1 MIGKFPKVGPRVYGG
16 FDADAQAF
24 ITAAGIT
31 DATQQQ
37 AINTLVVDM
46 KGYGIWTKMKA
57 IYPFVGGTATTHKY
71 NLKDPRDLD
80 AAFRLSFNGGWTH
93 SSNGALPNGSNAYAD
108 TYFSQLNGFDSVSSA
123 SIGAYIRT
131 DSSSNSGDMGA
142 GGTNTASSG
151 MLIYSSFGGSTYY
164 GCALAASI
172 IGTGSTNTDSKGFY
186 SVVRDSGVQ
195 RQYKRGDIT
204 INVSETESIGTISNL
219 NIYIG
224 GLNPSSGNT
233 LYLYSDRQTAFNFIG
248 SSLTQTEIDN
258 FYTAVQAFQTKLS
271 RNV

>member
-186 SVVRDSGVQ
+186 SVVRDCLIYYVVAELTDTITHQYWNKGVL
-195 RQYKRGDIT
+195 KKTNEGSE
-204 INVSETESIGTISNL
+204 NVSMSELIDLKNKSFDPL
-219 NIYIG
+219 
-224 GLNPSSGNT
+224 
-233 LYLYSDRQTAFNFIG
+233 FN
-248 SSLTQTEIDN
+248 
-258 FYTAVQAFQTKLS
+258 
-271 RNV
+271 